1 MKKYLS
7 FFLAILLVC
16 SMSMTAFAA
25 SADSDVQITPAD
37 LRVASGAT
45 SIQVNALAAEHL
57 STMKYQFSGNPSALG
72 FTADELSG
80 AVLGTAFTLYVV
92 NTNGQIVSDETLVYP
107 VIYNDEIIAVLE
119 VYYDTTSSAYH
130 YTFGKAYAEDLNE
143 IRYESVVNATAN
155 LVIGRIEDKLF
166 ITDGSNV
173 DIIYE
178 MPVEQATN
186 ISVAE
191 IETLCSNLTQNV
203 GDSFSI
209 ISEVNTQSSQ
219 FVSEPTQSSVTP
231 RLMPNPLPVPHVAQ
245 TGVCGV
251 AAWAAVLNYRFGTSY
266 TNATLATAM
275 ADDYSNGTGG
285 IPNMDDYRDYA
296 NDVHDAGCVRANSLS
311 FSTMKSNIDGGKPIM
326 GSWYSGSGTDKTW
339 HAIIITGYVQ
349 NSTSNYTYVL
359 KNPWYTNTQTI
370 TVTSASSVVYADAGY
385 TWNLSQS
392 VY

>member
-7 FFLAILLVC
+7 FFLAVLLVC

-25 SADSDVQITPAD
+25 SNDSTGKISPAN
-37 LRVASGAT
+37 LRVASKDTQAG
-45 SIQVNALAAEHL
+45 VDVLAAEHL
-57 STMKYQFSGNPSALG
+57 TTLKRQFSGNPSALG

-80 AVLGTAFTLYVV
+80 AALGTAFTLYVF

-107 VIYNDEIIAVLE
+107 IIYNNEIIAVLE
-119 VYYDTTSSAYH
+119 MYYDSTSSAYC

-143 IRYESVVNATAN
+143 IRYESAVNTDAN
-155 LVIGRIEDKLF
+155 LVIGRIADKLF
-166 ITDGSNV
+166 ITDGSKV
-173 DIIYE
+173 DIIYN
-178 MPVEQATN
+178 MPVDQPTTISTNEIKNVCSVLTKNASASFSEIDN
-186 ISVAE
+186 IS
-191 IETLCSNLTQNV
+191 IQP
-203 GDSFSI
+203 D
-209 ISEVNTQSSQ
+209 Q
-219 FVSEPTQSSVTP
+219 FVSESSQAGVTP
-231 RLMPNPLPVPHVAQ
+231 RLLPNPLPVPHVPQ

-251 AAWAAVLNYRFGTSY
+251 AAWAAVLNYRFGTDY

-275 ADDYSNGTGG
+275 EDDYSNGTGG

-311 FSTMKSNIDGGKPIM
+311 FSTMKSKINSGRPIM
-326 GSWYSGSGTDKTW
+326 GSWCSGSGSDKSW

>member
-1 MKKYLS
+1 MKKYIS
-7 FFLAILLVC
+7 IFLAVLLVC
-16 SMSMTAFAA
+16 SMSITAFAA
-25 SADSDVQITPAD
+25 SNDSTEKIIPAN
-37 LRVASGAT
+37 LRVASEDT
-45 SIQVNALAAEHL
+45 SAGVDALAAEHL
-57 STMKYQFSGNPSALG
+57 STTKCQFSGNPSALG

-80 AVLGTAFTLYVV
+80 AALGTAFTLYVFD
-92 NTNGQIVSDETLVYP
+92 TDGRIVSDETLVYP
-107 VIYNDEIIAVLE
+107 IVYNNEIIAVLE
-119 VYYDTTSSAYH
+119 MYYDSASSAYC

-143 IRYESVVNATAN
+143 IRYESAVNTDAN
-155 LVIGRIEDKLF
+155 LIIGRIADKLF
-166 ITDGSNV
+166 ITDGSKV
-173 DIIYE
+173 DIIYN
-178 MPVEQATN
+178 MPVDQAATISTN
-186 ISVAE
+186 EIKNVCSDLAKNVSASFSEIDRISV
-191 IETLCSNLTQNV
+191 Q
-203 GDSFSI
+203 
-209 ISEVNTQSSQ
+209 SEQ
-219 FVSEPTQSSVTP
+219 FVSESSQSGATP
-231 RLMPNPLPVPHVAQ
+231 RLLPNPLPVPHVAQ

-251 AAWAAVLNYRFGTSY
+251 AAWAAVLNYRFDTDY

-275 ADDYSNGTGG
+275 EDDYSNGTGG

-311 FSTMKSNIDGGKPIM
+311 FSTMKSKINGGRPIM
-326 GSWYSGSGTDKTW
+326 GSWYSGSGSDKSW

>member
-7 FFLAILLVC
+7 FFLAIIFAC
-16 SMSMTAFAA
+16 SMSVTAFAA
-25 SADSDVQITPAD
+25 SSDSVSKIAPAD
-37 LRVASGAT
+37 LLVASETT
-45 SIQVNALAAEHL
+45 SDSVDVLAAEHL
-57 STMKYQFSGNPSALG
+57 TAMKLQFAGNPSALG
-72 FTADELSG
+72 FDVDELSG
-80 AVLGTAFTLYVV
+80 AALGSAFTLYVF
-92 NTNGQIVSDETLVYP
+92 NTNGQVVSDETLVYP
-107 VIYNDEIIAVLE
+107 VLYNNEIIAVLE
-119 VYYDTTSSAYH
+119 AYYDNTSSAY
-130 YTFGKAYAEDLNE
+130 YYSFGKAYAEDLNE
-143 IRYESVVNATAN
+143 IRYGSVVNTDAN
-155 LVIGRIEDKLF
+155 LVIGRIADKLF

-178 MPVEQATN
+178 MPVDQATT
-186 ISVAE
+186 ISVNE
-191 IETLCSNLTQNV
+191 IENVCAVLSQNAST
-203 GDSFSI
+203 SFSAI
-209 ISEVNTQSSQ
+209 NEISVQSSQ
-219 FVSEPTQSSVTP
+219 VVSDSSQSIVTP
-231 RLMPNPLPVPHVAQ
+231 RLLPNPLPVPHVDQ

-251 AAWAAVLNYRFGTSY
+251 AAWAAVLNYRFGTDY

-311 FSTMKSNIDGGKPIM
+311 FSTMKSNINSGKPIM
-326 GSWYSGSGTDKTW
+326 GSWYSGSGTNKTW

-359 KNPWYTNTQTI
+359 KNPWYDYTQTI

-385 TWNLSQS
+385 SWNLSQS